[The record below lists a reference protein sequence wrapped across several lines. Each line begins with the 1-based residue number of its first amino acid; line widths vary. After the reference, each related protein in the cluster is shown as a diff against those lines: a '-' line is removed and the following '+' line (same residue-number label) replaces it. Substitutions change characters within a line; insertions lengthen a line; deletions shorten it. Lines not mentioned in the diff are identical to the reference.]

1 MFSANASRPAW
12 FRLSAIVLVACAF
25 AGCKKD
31 QTDTPAA
38 GTEQA
43 APATEAAEQPAVAS
57 EVEAMS
63 ADELRDAAGTAL
75 REQRLYAPGGS
86 NAMEYYLALRDKQ
99 PNDPAVASALTDL
112 QPYALIATEQSIGRD
127 DFDEAQRLYALLEK
141 TDPRHPALPRLQKA
155 IADGRTELAE
165 RQQREQLRAEEEAE
179 RRAEME
185 RQRLADQQRA
195 QQEAARRL
203 EEERA
208 AQEAAPPPSTPQQRP
223 ATATT
228 QPAASQPAPQPAEQP
243 AAPPPAPRVSNTLR
257 PVSLPPPEYPR
268 VAQRRGIAGS
278 VEVEFTVGTD
288 GTVTSS
294 RVVSAS
300 PPRTFDRAALS
311 AVDRWRFEPI
321 GSPITTRRTIEFKP
335 AN

>member
-1 MFSANASRPAW
+1 MFSANASQPRPGW
-12 FRLSAIVLVACAF
+12 VRLAAIVLVACAF

-31 QTDTPAA
+31 QTDQADAA
-38 GTEQA
+38 ADSQEA
-43 APATEAAEQPAVAS
+43 APAAQGAAQPAVANQ
-57 EVEAMS
+57 VNAMT
-63 ADELRDAAGTAL
+63 ADELRDAAGKAL
-75 REQRLYAPGGS
+75 REQRLYAPGGD

-99 PNDPAVASALTDL
+99 PNDPAVSSALTDL

-141 TDPRHPALPRLQKA
+141 ADPRHPALPRLQKA

-165 RQQREQLRAEEEAE
+165 RQQRQQLQAEEEAK
-179 RRAEME
+179 RQADLE
-185 RQRLADQQRA
+185 RQRLADQQKA

-203 EEERA
+203 EAERA
-208 AQEAAPPPSTPQQRP
+208 AEEPAPTPTPARQAQTTPP
-223 ATATT
+223 
-228 QPAASQPAPQPAEQP
+228 ASQPAAQP
-243 AAPPPAPRVSNTLR
+243 AAQPAQPPAPRVSNTLR

-268 VAQRRGIAGS
+268 VAQRRGTAGT

-300 PPRTFDRAALS
+300 PPRTFDRAALA
-311 AVDRWRFEPI
+311 AVDQWRFEPL
-321 GSPITTRRTIEFKP
+321 GSPVTTRRTIEFKP
-335 AN
+335 AR